1 LLNGLSKTSTA
12 GKPTSASTAPYE
24 VGYGKPPVHGQFRKG
39 QSGNPGGRKPQPP
52 EAAAAAEGAERAKAL
67 VLQEAYRAITVEDG
81 DATVAL
87 PAIQAI
93 LRSQIALAT
102 KGNGPAQ
109 RAVIA
114 AVRGIEQEQA
124 AAAAAAA
131 MKKAAE
137 GPLNYTEAARRISF
151 LLRLA
156 EEEQKQVAA
165 TAAAEGEA
173 ADADGSTADR
183 RPTAANPALASPAQA
198 GHVGTGAWG
207 RP

>member
-1 LLNGLSKTSTA
+1 MSKAKTNPCKTSTA
-12 GKPTSASTAPYE
+12 SKPTSASTAPYL
-24 VGYGKPPVHGQFRKG
+24 VGYGRPPVHTRFRKG
-39 QSGNPGGRKPQPP
+39 ESGNPGGRKPQPP
-52 EAAAAAEGAERAKAL
+52 EAEGAERAKAL

-124 AAAAAAA
+124 ASAAAAA
-131 MKKAAE
+131 MKRAAE
-137 GPLNYTEAARRISF
+137 GPINYTDAARRISF

-156 EEEQKQVAA
+156 EEEQKQADVAA
-165 TAAAEGEA
+165 DGDA
-173 ADADGSTADR
+173 ADGATAD
-183 RPTAANPALASPAQA
+183 PYSNAASPAPTSPAQTGYA
-198 GHVGTGAWG
+198 GTGAWG